1 MPQDSAVQPP
11 KGDGTPQQPRSVA
24 ALLLEQDKDE
34 PTPKSTPVTPE
45 PDDEEARKLA
55 LQTPDDG
62 SGPGKVPPEDATH
75 EETTETTDEP
85 VVTED
90 ADPDA
95 VETEETEVTEEP
107 TQGQTRTWKDPA
119 TGEEIELTF
128 DEAVAGWMRTKDY
141 TQKRQADAEV
151 RRQMDQAIEQTG
163 AERAK
168 YIDGLTKL
176 EATLTEMLGDNIDWA
191 VEAKRLSPSE
201 YTAKRSQYDN
211 IVKRRKQVA
220 DAREAEQQKQAKDI
234 VAKRQQVVEQEYGKL
249 LEAVPTW
256 TDEAVRTKEFGAIR
270 DDLISRGFPAEA
282 IDVVDDHKLFLLAR
296 DAMLYRAIQKGK
308 PAVEQKVTPKIK
320 PAKPGAKPTPKVVDP
335 KRAAHKALKD
345 SALTGDRAANRRA
358 AQTVFEHIE
367 DSRK

>member
-1 MPQDSAVQPP
+1 MPQDTTVQPP

-34 PTPKSTPVTPE
+34 PTPKSTPVTP
-45 PDDEEARKLA
+45 DADADEEARKIA

-62 SGPGKVPPEDATH
+62 SGPGKVPPADATH
-75 EETTETTDEP
+75 EETDADPEP
-85 VVTED
+85 VVD
-90 ADPDA
+90 PDAVPDPNADPDA
-95 VETEETEVTEEP
+95 VVEEP
-107 TQGQTRTWKDPA
+107 VQGQTRKWKDPA

-176 EATLTEMLGDNIDWA
+176 EATLTEMLGDNIDWEA
-191 VEAKRLSPSE
+191 EAKRLSPSE

-211 IVKRRKQVA
+211 IVKRRKQVS
-220 DAREAEQQKQAKDI
+220 DAREAEMQKQAKDA

-256 TDEAVRTKEFGAIR
+256 QDDAVRTKEFGAIR
-270 DDLISRGFPAEA
+270 DDLIARGFPAEA

-320 PAKPGAKPTPKVVDP
+320 PAKPGAKPAPKVVDP
-335 KRAAHKALKD
+335 KRAAHKALKE

-358 AQTVFEHIE
+358 AATVFEQLE
-367 DSRK
+367 DNR

>member
-1 MPQDSAVQPP
+1 MPQDSTVQPP

-34 PTPKSTPVTPE
+34 PTPKSTPVTE
-45 PDDEEARKLA
+45 PTDEEARRIA

-62 SGPGKVPPEDATH
+62 SGPGKNPEGATD
-75 EETTETTDEP
+75 EETETTTDEP
-85 VVTED
+85 VEETPDAETDVD
-90 ADPDA
+90 AD
-95 VETEETEVTEEP
+95 TETEVVEEP
-107 TQGQTRTWKDPA
+107 TQGQTRTWTDPA
-119 TGEEIELTF
+119 TGEKVELTF

-151 RRQMDQAIEQTG
+151 RRQMDAAIEQTS

-168 YIDGLTKL
+168 YIEALQKL
-176 EATLTEMLGDNIDWA
+176 ESTLGEMAGDNIDW
-191 VEAKRLSPSE
+191 EAEKVRLSPSE
-201 YTAKRSQYDN
+201 YVAKRSQYDN
-211 IVKRRKQVA
+211 LVKRRKQVA
-220 DAREAEQQKQAKDI
+220 DAREAETAKQAKDVI
-234 VAKRQQVVEQEYGKL
+234 AKRQQVVEQEYGKL

-256 TDEAVRTKEFGAIR
+256 LDDTVRTKEFGAIR

-320 PAKPGAKPTPKVVDP
+320 PAKPGAKPIPRVVDP
-335 KRAAHKALKD
+335 KRAAKKALKD
-345 SALTGDRAANRRA
+345 SALSGDRAANRRA
-358 AQTVFEHIE
+358 AAAIFESLE
-367 DSRK
+367 DNR